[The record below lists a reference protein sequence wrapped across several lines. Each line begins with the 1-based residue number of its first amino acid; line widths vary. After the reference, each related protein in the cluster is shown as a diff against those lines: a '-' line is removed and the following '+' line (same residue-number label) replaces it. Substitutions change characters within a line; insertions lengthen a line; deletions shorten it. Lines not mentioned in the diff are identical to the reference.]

1 MRSTR
6 STAEKKEDKLV
17 EKKVVKNRYIIYIF
31 IYSVVEVKS
40 STRTTNSKK
49 VEDKALVVNDKNVND
64 LKD

>member
-17 EKKVVKNRYIIYIF
+17 EKKIVKNRYIIYIF
-31 IYSVVEVKS
+31 IYSVVGVKS